1 MKNDRWQSLPGGK
14 RIQTGGAD
22 RAIQPSAQTQTLHV
36 GIFKRAM
43 ADSMNRLT
51 NVSQFAGQMAA
62 DETVGTGN
70 PHGHNCA
77 LRQTNEYSRPGLL
90 SKCSA
95 NESSAAKTRLR
106 PRTTRHRGLT
116 GIFCESFST
125 TAARRLSNVY
135 GNKLIGLFRGR
146 KTSTVSKPASSS
158 APIYRP
164 RRNACSPPYRRC
176 S

>member
-1 MKNDRWQSLPGGK
+1 MKNDRWQSMPGGK

-22 RAIQPSAQTQTLHV
+22 LAIQPSAQTQTLHV

-51 NVSQFAGQMAA
+51 NVSQFADQMTT
-62 DETVGTGN
+62 DETIGAGN
-70 PHGHNCA
+70 PDGHDRA

-95 NESSAAKTRLR
+95 SESSAAKTRLR
-106 PRTTRHRGLT
+106 PSTARHRGLT

-125 TAARRLSNVY
+125 TAARRLSSVY
-135 GNKLIGLFRGR
+135 GNKLIELFSGR
-146 KTSTVSKPASSS
+146 KTSTVSKP
-158 APIYRP
+158 
-164 RRNACSPPYRRC
+164 
-176 S
+176 